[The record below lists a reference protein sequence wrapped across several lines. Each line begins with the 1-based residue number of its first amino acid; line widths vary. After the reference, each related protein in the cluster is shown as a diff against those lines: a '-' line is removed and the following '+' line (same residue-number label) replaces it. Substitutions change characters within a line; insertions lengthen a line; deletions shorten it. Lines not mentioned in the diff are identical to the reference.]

1 MDILEKIY
9 KEQTNLAN
17 SGCGAKVP
25 RKPIVKL
32 DNGKYKL
39 SSRYKIGT
47 VKILGTQITLNM
59 ERSSQKIYLEAN
71 TLNGA
76 YKDDLVLVQIVF
88 NPKGKTKGKVLEIL
102 ERKNSKIL
110 CYVKDKEL
118 YSVKESL
125 FIDCNEVNNKT
136 GDIVLFEEGKIISK
150 FGNIADPKI
159 DEAISL
165 YLFNEYYRLDKF
177 SQEEFT
183 PIDLND
189 RVDLT
194 HLDFVTID
202 PASAKDHDDAIYFDK
217 QTNELYVAIADVSS
231 YVKPNTPIDED
242 ALKRCFSIYLPNK
255 VLPMLPY
262 SLSTDL
268 CSLVPNKIRPAYVFK
283 MKLNLEKAKV
293 IESSVFEAK
302 IESKHKYSYEY
313 IDEVLKEN
321 NPKDPNVI
329 LYKIST
335 KFRKKRLI
343 NGYDFRSEEIR
354 MELDNEQNLQKIRVE
369 TSSPSHSLVE
379 ECMLL
384 ANQEAAKK
392 LSSLGIFRVHEEP
405 STAKIKKLIDDLH
418 QLGINAKLK
427 NNLHATIE
435 SIQKQAE
442 HFELEAEVDELI
454 IQSQQQAFYSSV
466 KSKHFGL
473 GFANY
478 SHFTSPIRRYSD
490 LILHRILKSGDIPK
504 EIEDICQKVSTTE
517 REIAQLVWDYEDRK
531 YARALNKYTVKSSK
545 KVFTGVIVDMENKL
559 VKLTDENYLGA
570 RIEVENY
577 SGEKLFAQVKV
588 TILSS
593 DPLSK
598 KVIGKI
604 I

>member
-9 KEQTNLAN
+9 KEQT
-17 SGCGAKVP
+17 
-25 RKPIVKL
+25 KPIVKL
-32 DNGKYKL
+32 INGEYKL

-47 VKILGTQITLNM
+47 VKILKGQITLDI
-59 ERSSQKIYLEAN
+59 EKSSQKVYLEAN

-76 YKDDLVLVQIVF
+76 YKDDLVLVQIIF

-102 ERKNSKIL
+102 QRKNSSIL
-110 CYVKDKEL
+110 CYVKEKEL

-125 FIDCNEVNNKT
+125 HIDCDEVNNKN
-136 GDIVLFEEGKIISK
+136 GDIVLFENGKIVSK
-150 FGNIADPKI
+150 FGNINDPTV
-159 DEAISL
+159 DEKISL
-165 YLFNEYYRLDKF
+165 YLYNEYYRLDKF
-177 SQEEFT
+177 QQEEFH
-183 PIDLND
+183 PIDLDN
-189 RVDLT
+189 RIDLT
-194 HLDFVTID
+194 HLEFFTID
-202 PASAKDHDDAIYFDK
+202 PSTAKDHDDAIYFDK
-217 QTNELYVAIADVSS
+217 ESNELYVAIADVSA

-242 ALKRCFSIYLPNK
+242 AFKRSFSIYLPNK

-268 CSLVPNKIRPAYVFK
+268 CSLVPNQVRPAYVFK
-283 MKLNLEKAKV
+283 MKLDLEKVKV
-293 IESSVFEAK
+293 ISSEVFEAK

-313 IDEVLKEN
+313 IDDVLKKN
-321 NPKDPNVI
+321 NKEDPSVI
-329 LYKIST
+329 LYKVTT

-343 NGYDFRSEEIR
+343 SGYNFRSEEIR
-354 MELDNEQNLQKIRVE
+354 IKLDENENLQEVCVE

-392 LSSLGIFRVHEEP
+392 LQHIGIFRVHEEP

-418 QLGINAKLK
+418 HLGINAKLK
-427 NNLHATIE
+427 NNLHSTIE
-435 SIQKQAE
+435 SIQKQAKS
-442 HFELEAEVDELI
+442 FELEAEVDELI
-454 IQSQQQAFYSSV
+454 IQSQQQAFYSST
-466 KSKHFGL
+466 KAKHFGL

-490 LILHRILKSGDIPK
+490 LILHRILKSGNIPAN
-504 EIEDICQKVSTTE
+504 IEDICQKVSTTE

-531 YARALNKYTVKSSK
+531 YARALAKTSQKSFNAI
-545 KVFTGVIVDMENKL
+545 VVDMENHL
-559 VKLTDENYLGA
+559 VKLTDENFLGA

-577 SGEKLFAQVKV
+577 SGEKLFAKVKV
-588 TILSS
+588 TIKSS

-598 KVIGKI
+598 KILGNI

>member
-9 KEQTNLAN
+9 KEQT
-17 SGCGAKVP
+17 
-25 RKPIVKL
+25 KPIVKL
-32 DNGKYKL
+32 INGEYKL

-47 VKILGTQITLNM
+47 VKILKGQITLDI
-59 ERSSQKIYLEAN
+59 EKSSQKVYLEAN

-76 YKDDLVLVQIVF
+76 YKDDLVLVQIIF

-102 ERKNSKIL
+102 QRKNSSIL
-110 CYVKDKEL
+110 CYVKEKEL

-125 FIDCNEVNNKT
+125 HIDCDEVNNKN
-136 GDIVLFEEGKIISK
+136 GDIVLFENGKIVSK
-150 FGNIADPKI
+150 FGNINDPTV
-159 DEAISL
+159 DEKISL
-165 YLFNEYYRLDKF
+165 YLYNEYYRLDKF
-177 SQEEFT
+177 QQEEFH
-183 PIDLND
+183 PIDLDN
-189 RVDLT
+189 RIDLT
-194 HLDFVTID
+194 HLEFFTID
-202 PASAKDHDDAIYFDK
+202 PSTAKDHDDAIYFDK
-217 QTNELYVAIADVSS
+217 ESNELYVAIADVSA

-242 ALKRCFSIYLPNK
+242 AFKRSFSIYLPNK

-268 CSLVPNKIRPAYVFK
+268 CSLVPNQVRPAYVFK
-283 MKLNLEKAKV
+283 MKLDLEKVKV
-293 IESSVFEAK
+293 ISSEVFEAK

-313 IDEVLKEN
+313 IDDVLKKN
-321 NPKDPNVI
+321 NKEDPSVI
-329 LYKIST
+329 LYKVTT

-343 NGYDFRSEEIR
+343 SGYNFRSEEIR
-354 MELDNEQNLQKIRVE
+354 IKLDENENLQEVCVE

-392 LSSLGIFRVHEEP
+392 LQHIGIFRVHEEP

-418 QLGINAKLK
+418 HLGINAKLK
-427 NNLHATIE
+427 NNLHSTIE
-435 SIQKQAE
+435 SIQKQAKS
-442 HFELEAEVDELI
+442 FDLEAEVDELI
-454 IQSQQQAFYSSV
+454 IQSQQQAFYSST
-466 KSKHFGL
+466 KAKHFGL

-490 LILHRILKSGDIPK
+490 LILHRILKSKDIPAN
-504 EIEDICQKVSTTE
+504 IEDICQKVSTTE

-531 YARALNKYTVKSSK
+531 YARALAKTSQKSFNAI
-545 KVFTGVIVDMENKL
+545 VVDMENHL
-559 VKLTDENYLGA
+559 VKLTDENFLGA

-577 SGEKLFAQVKV
+577 SGEKLFAKVKV
-588 TILSS
+588 TIKSS

-598 KVIGKI
+598 KILGNI

>member
-1 MDILEKIY
+1 MNILEKIY
-9 KEQTNLAN
+9 KEQT
-17 SGCGAKVP
+17 
-25 RKPIVKL
+25 KPIVKL
-32 DNGKYKL
+32 TNGEYKL
-39 SSRYKIGT
+39 SSRYKLGT
-47 VKILGTQITLNM
+47 VNILGGQITLKI
-59 ERSSQKIYLEAN
+59 EKSSQKIYLEAN
-71 TLNGA
+71 SLNGA

-110 CYVKDKEL
+110 CYVKEKEL

-125 FIDCNEVNNKT
+125 FIDCDEVNNKN
-136 GDIVLFEEGKIISK
+136 GDIVLFGDGKIISK
-150 FGNIADPKI
+150 FGNINDPKV

-165 YLFNEYYRLDKF
+165 YLYNEYYRLDNF
-177 SQEEFT
+177 SQEEFQE
-183 PIDLND
+183 INLDD
-189 RVDLT
+189 RIDLT
-194 HLDFVTID
+194 HLEFSTID

-217 QTNELYVAIADVSS
+217 ETNELYVAIADVSA

-242 ALKRCFSIYLPNK
+242 ACKRSFSIYLPNK
-255 VLPMLPY
+255 VLPMFPY

-268 CSLVPNKIRPAYVFK
+268 CSLVPNQIRPAYVFK
-283 MKLNLEKAKV
+283 MKLDLETARV
-293 IESSVFEAK
+293 ISSEVFEAK

-313 IDEVLKEN
+313 IDEVLEQN
-321 NPKDPNVI
+321 DPNDLNVI
-329 LYKIST
+329 LYEVT
-335 KFRKKRLI
+335 TRFRKKRLM

-354 MELDNEQNLQKIRVE
+354 MELDGDENMQGLRVE

-392 LSSLGIFRVHEEP
+392 LQHLGIFRVHDEP

-418 QLGINAKLK
+418 QLGIDAKLK

-442 HFELEAEVDELI
+442 NYELEAEVDELI
-454 IQSQQQAFYSSV
+454 IQSQQQAYYSSV
-466 KSKHFGL
+466 KAKHFGL

-490 LILHRILKSGDIPK
+490 LILHRILKSGDIPA

-531 YARALNKYTVKSSK
+531 YARALQKTSQKSFNGI
-545 KVFTGVIVDMENKL
+545 VVDMENHL
-559 VKLTDENYLGA
+559 VKLTDENFLGA
-570 RIEVENY
+570 RVEVENY
-577 SGEKLFAQVKV
+577 SGEKLFTPVVVK
-588 TILSS
+588 ILSS

-598 KVIGKI
+598 KIVATITHS
-604 I
+604 